1 MIVSNRSEITILALD
16 DELEVL
22 EQLATVLGTAG
33 YTCRCAQNAIAAV
46 QLMREATPHLIIADI
61 NLSGKSGL
69 AICEKLTH
77 EAGLEH
83 VPVMFLSAAQVPD
96 VIRRAHA
103 DGGTYYLRKP
113 LDAKVLLELVI
124 RSTATPHLS
133 GT

>member
-16 DELEVL
+16 DKSEVL
-22 EQLATVLGTAG
+22 EQLSAVLGAAG
-33 YTCRCAQNAIAAV
+33 FSCRCAQNALAAV
-46 QLMREATPHLIIADI
+46 EAMRESAPQLIITDI
-61 NLSGKSGL
+61 NLSGKSGQ

-96 VIRRAHA
+96 IIRRAHA

-113 LDAKVLLELVI
+113 FDAVVLLELVV
-124 RSTATPHLS
+124 RTTATRHLS
-133 GT
+133 TM